1 MKLYNTEGALIPDVQ
16 DALYELCNAGTGMVS
31 ITIGH
36 LLNTRITIST
46 PEVMSEEPETLKLV
60 DMAQDQEVVF
70 FVMHMKET
78 MSGDVAFVL
87 SKDLILEAVCKMTQ
101 TSYTFDEM
109 FRDKEGLSALQEFG
123 NIIGSAYV
131 KAIGEYTGM
140 RFFLSPVLVGL
151 E

>member
-1 MKLYNTEGALIPDVQ
+1 
-16 DALYELCNAGTGMVS
+16 
-31 ITIGH
+31 
-36 LLNTRITIST
+36 
-46 PEVMSEEPETLKLV
+46 
-60 DMAQDQEVVF
+60 
-70 FVMHMKET
+70 

-109 FRDKEGLSALQEFG
+109 FRDEEGLSALQEFG